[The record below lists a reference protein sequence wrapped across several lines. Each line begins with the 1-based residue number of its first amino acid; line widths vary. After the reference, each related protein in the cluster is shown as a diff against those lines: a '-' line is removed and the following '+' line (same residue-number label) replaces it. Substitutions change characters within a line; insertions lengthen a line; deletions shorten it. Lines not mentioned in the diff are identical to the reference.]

1 MIVNGLMRYHIRS
14 ITQPPIDGQSLTGG
28 SSTAE
33 GAAPAPQ
40 AGGRQ
45 REGETASA
53 TSNADADADADSDS
67 DGDGDGDGGDPNG
80 RGSKTQ
86 VLADLAKERDK
97 RQTLDKENAAL
108 KARLAEFERAQMT
121 EQEKTAADLKTAQ
134 DRVAALEAQIAEQQ
148 RQAAVAEALKTA
160 GLPADLA
167 GRLQGSTP
175 EELVTDAKTL
185 AAALGEPPV
194 DPSQGQHAGGK
205 PAPRSLTEALRNHY
219 NIT

>member
-1 MIVNGLMRYHIRS
+1 MIVNGLMRYHIRCA
-14 ITQPPIDGQSLTGG
+14 TQPPIDGQSLAGG
-28 SSTAE
+28 SSAAE
-33 GAAPAPQ
+33 GAASAPQ
-40 AGGRQ
+40 ASGRQ

-53 TSNADADADADSDS
+53 TSSNTDDSDS
-67 DGDGDGDGGDPNG
+67 DGDPNG

-134 DRVAALEAQIAEQQ
+134 DRVAALEAQIAEHQ

-160 GLPADLA
+160 GLSADLA
-167 GRLQGSTP
+167 GRIQGSTP
-175 EELVTDAKTL
+175 EELVADAKAL

-205 PAPRSLTEALRNHY
+205 MAPRSLTEALRNHY

>member
-1 MIVNGLMRYHIRS
+1 MIVTGLMRYHIRCV
-14 ITQPPIDGQSLTGG
+14 TQPPIDGQSLAGG

-33 GAAPAPQ
+33 GAASAPQ
-40 AGGRQ
+40 TSGRQ

-53 TSNADADADADSDS
+53 ATGADADADADSD
-67 DGDGDGDGGDPNG
+67 GDGSAPNG

-97 RQTLDKENAAL
+97 RQILDKENAAL

-160 GLPADLA
+160 GLSADLA
-167 GRLQGSTP
+167 GRIQGSTP
-175 EELVTDAKTL
+175 DELVADAKAL

-194 DPSQGQHAGGK
+194 DPSQGQHASGR
-205 PAPRSLTEALRNHY
+205 ATPRSLTEALRNHY

>member
-1 MIVNGLMRYHIRS
+1 MIVNGLMRYHIRCV
-14 ITQPPIDGQSLTGG
+14 TQPPGQSLAGG
-28 SSTAE
+28 SSAAE

-53 TSNADADADADSDS
+53 ATGADADADADSDS
-67 DGDGDGDGGDPNG
+67 GGDGSDPNG
-80 RGSKTQ
+80 RGSKSQ
-86 VLADLAKERDK
+86 VLADLARERDK
-97 RQTLDKENAAL
+97 RQAFEEENVAL

-160 GLPADLA
+160 GLSADLA

-175 EELVTDAKTL
+175 EELAADARAL

-194 DPSQGQHAGGK
+194 DPSQGHHAGGR
-205 PAPRSLTEALRNHY
+205 ATPRSLTEALRNHY

>member
-1 MIVNGLMRYHIRS
+1 MIVTGLMRYHIRCV
-14 ITQPPIDGQSLTGG
+14 TQPLIDGQPLAGG

-33 GAAPAPQ
+33 GVASTPQ
-40 AGGRQ
+40 ASGRQ

-53 TSNADADADADSDS
+53 ATGADADADSDS
-67 DGDGDGDGGDPNG
+67 DGDGDPNG

-160 GLPADLA
+160 GLSADLA
-167 GRLQGSTP
+167 GRIQGSTP
-175 EELVTDAKTL
+175 EELAADAKAL

-205 PAPRSLTEALRNHY
+205 MAPRSLTEALRNHY

>member
-1 MIVNGLMRYHIRS
+1 MIVTGLMRYHIRCV
-14 ITQPPIDGQSLTGG
+14 TQPLIDGQPLAGG

-33 GAAPAPQ
+33 GVASTPQ
-40 AGGRQ
+40 ASGRQ

-53 TSNADADADADSDS
+53 ATGADADADSDS
-67 DGDGDGDGGDPNG
+67 DGDGDPNG

-134 DRVAALEAQIAEQQ
+134 DRVTALEAQIAEQQ

-160 GLPADLA
+160 GLSADLA
-167 GRLQGSTP
+167 GRIQGSTP
-175 EELVTDAKTL
+175 EELAADAKAL

-205 PAPRSLTEALRNHY
+205 MAPRSLTEALRNHY

>member
-1 MIVNGLMRYHIRS
+1 MIVTGLMRYHIRCV
-14 ITQPPIDGQSLTGG
+14 TQPPIDGQPLAGG

-33 GAAPAPQ
+33 GVASTPQ
-40 AGGRQ
+40 ASGRQ

-53 TSNADADADADSDS
+53 ATGADADADSDS
-67 DGDGDGDGGDPNG
+67 DGDGDPNG

-160 GLPADLA
+160 GLSADLA
-167 GRLQGSTP
+167 GRIQGSTP
-175 EELVTDAKTL
+175 EELAADAKAL

-205 PAPRSLTEALRNHY
+205 MAPRSLTEALRNHY

>member
-1 MIVNGLMRYHIRS
+1 MIVNGLMRYHIRCV
-14 ITQPPIDGQSLTGG
+14 TQPPIDGQLLAGG
-28 SSTAE
+28 SSAAE
-33 GAAPAPQ
+33 GAASAPQ
-40 AGGRQ
+40 ASGRQ

-53 TSNADADADADSDS
+53 TGADADADADSD
-67 DGDGDGDGGDPNG
+67 GDSGDPNG
-80 RGSKTQ
+80 RGSKSQ

-97 RQTLDKENAAL
+97 RQAFEEENTAL
-108 KARLAEFERAQMT
+108 RARLAEFERAQMT

-134 DRVAALEAQIAEQQ
+134 DRVAALEAQIADQQ

-167 GRLQGSTP
+167 RRLQGSTP
-175 EELVTDAKTL
+175 EELAADAKAL

>member
-1 MIVNGLMRYHIRS
+1 MIVTGLMRYHIRCV
-14 ITQPPIDGQSLTGG
+14 TQPPIDGQSLAGG

-33 GAAPAPQ
+33 GAASAPQ
-40 AGGRQ
+40 TSGRQ

-53 TSNADADADADSDS
+53 ATGADADADADSD
-67 DGDGDGDGGDPNG
+67 GDGSAPNG

-97 RQTLDKENAAL
+97 RQILDKENAAL

-134 DRVAALEAQIAEQQ
+134 DRVVALEAQIAEHQ

-160 GLPADLA
+160 GLSADLA
-167 GRLQGSTP
+167 GRIQGSTP
-175 EELVTDAKTL
+175 EELVADAKAL

-205 PAPRSLTEALRNHY
+205 AIPRSLTEALRNHY

>member
-1 MIVNGLMRYHIRS
+1 MIVNGLMRYHIRCA
-14 ITQPPIDGQSLTGG
+14 TQPPIDGQSLAGG
-28 SSTAE
+28 SSAAE
-33 GAAPAPQ
+33 GAASAPQ
-40 AGGRQ
+40 ASGRQ

-53 TSNADADADADSDS
+53 TSSNTDDSDS
-67 DGDGDGDGGDPNG
+67 DGDPNG

-134 DRVAALEAQIAEQQ
+134 DRVAALEAQIAEHQ

-160 GLPADLA
+160 GLSADLA
-167 GRLQGSTP
+167 GRIQGSTP
-175 EELVTDAKTL
+175 EELVADAKAL

-205 PAPRSLTEALRNHY
+205 ATPRSLTEALRNHY

>member
-1 MIVNGLMRYHIRS
+1 MIVNGLMRYHIRC
-14 ITQPPIDGQSLTGG
+14 ITQPPIDDQSLTGG
-28 SSTAE
+28 SSAAK

-40 AGGRQ
+40 ASGRQ

-53 TSNADADADADSDS
+53 ATGADADADADSD
-67 DGDGDGDGGDPNG
+67 GDGSDPNG
-80 RGSKTQ
+80 RGSKSQ
-86 VLADLAKERDK
+86 VLADLARERDK
-97 RQTLDKENAAL
+97 RQAFEEENTAL

-148 RQAAVAEALKTA
+148 HQVAVAEALKTA

-175 EELVTDAKTL
+175 EELAADAKAL
-185 AAALGEPPV
+185 ASALGEPPV

-205 PAPRSLTEALRNHY
+205 MAPRSLTEALRNHY

>member
-1 MIVNGLMRYHIRS
+1 MIVTGLMRYHIRC
-14 ITQPPIDGQSLTGG
+14 ITQPSLVGQEPLSGG
-28 SSTAE
+28 SS
-33 GAAPAPQ
+33 AADGVASTPQ
-40 AGGRQ
+40 ASGRQ

-53 TSNADADADADSDS
+53 TNNTDGDSDS
-67 DGDGDGDGGDPNG
+67 DGDGGEPNG

-97 RQTLDKENAAL
+97 RQAFEEENAAL
-108 KARLAEFERAQMT
+108 KVRLAEFERAQMT

-175 EELVTDAKTL
+175 EALAADAKAL

>member
-1 MIVNGLMRYHIRS
+1 MIDTGLMRYHIRCV
-14 ITQPPIDGQSLTGG
+14 TQPPIDGQEPLAGG
-28 SSTAE
+28 VASAAE

-40 AGGRQ
+40 ASGRQ
-45 REGETASA
+45 REGET
-53 TSNADADADADSDS
+53 TSDTNNTDGDSDS
-67 DGDGDGDGGDPNG
+67 DGDSGGEPNG

-97 RQTLDKENAAL
+97 RQAFEEENTAL

-148 RQAAVAEALKTA
+148 HQAAVAEALKTA

-175 EELVTDAKTL
+175 EELAADAKAL

>member
-1 MIVNGLMRYHIRS
+1 MIVTGLMRYHIRCV
-14 ITQPPIDGQSLTGG
+14 TQPPIDGQLLAGG
-28 SSTAE
+28 SSAAE
-33 GAAPAPQ
+33 GAASAPQ
-40 AGGRQ
+40 ASGRQ

-53 TSNADADADADSDS
+53 TSNADADADADSD
-67 DGDGDGDGGDPNG
+67 GDGGEPNG

-97 RQTLDKENAAL
+97 RQTLNKENAAL
-108 KARLAEFERAQMT
+108 RARLAEFERAQMT

-148 RQAAVAEALKTA
+148 HQAAVAEALKTA

-175 EELVTDAKTL
+175 EALAADAKAL

>member
-1 MIVNGLMRYHIRS
+1 MIVNGLMRYHIRCV
-14 ITQPPIDGQSLTGG
+14 TQPPIDGQSLAGG
-28 SSTAE
+28 SSAAE
-33 GAAPAPQ
+33 GAASTPQ
-40 AGGRQ
+40 ASGRQ

-53 TSNADADADADSDS
+53 TSNADADADS
-67 DGDGDGDGGDPNG
+67 DGDSGDPNG
-80 RGSKTQ
+80 RGSKSQ

-97 RQTLDKENAAL
+97 RQAFEEENTAL
-108 KARLAEFERAQMT
+108 RARLAEFERAQMT

-134 DRVAALEAQIAEQQ
+134 ARVAALEAQIADQQ

-175 EELVTDAKTL
+175 EELVADAKAL

-205 PAPRSLTEALRNHY
+205 TTPRSLTEALRNHY

>member
-1 MIVNGLMRYHIRS
+1 MIVNGLMRYHIRCV
-14 ITQPPIDGQSLTGG
+14 TQPPIDGQSLAGG
-28 SSTAE
+28 SSAAE
-33 GAAPAPQ
+33 GAASTPQ
-40 AGGRQ
+40 ASGRQ
-45 REGETASA
+45 REG
-53 TSNADADADADSDS
+53 ADADSD
-67 DGDGDGDGGDPNG
+67 GDGSAPNG

-134 DRVAALEAQIAEQQ
+134 DRVAVLEAQIAEHQ

-160 GLPADLA
+160 GLSANLA
-167 GRLQGSTP
+167 GRLQGSTL
-175 EELVTDAKTL
+175 EELAADAKAL

-194 DPSQGQHAGGK
+194 DPSQGHHAGGR
-205 PAPRSLTEALRNHY
+205 ATPRSLTEALRNHY

>member
-1 MIVNGLMRYHIRS
+1 MIVNGLMRYHIRCV
-14 ITQPPIDGQSLTGG
+14 TQPPIDGQLLAGG
-28 SSTAE
+28 SSAAE
-33 GAAPAPQ
+33 GAASTPQ
-40 AGGRQ
+40 ASGRQ

-53 TSNADADADADSDS
+53 TGADADTDADSD
-67 DGDGDGDGGDPNG
+67 GDSGDPNG
-80 RGSKTQ
+80 RGSKSQ

-97 RQTLDKENAAL
+97 RQAFEEENTAL

-134 DRVAALEAQIAEQQ
+134 DRVAALEAQIAEQH
-148 RQAAVAEALKTA
+148 RQAAVAKALKTV

-175 EELVTDAKTL
+175 EELAADAKAL

-194 DPSQGQHAGGK
+194 DPSQGQHADGK

>member
-1 MIVNGLMRYHIRS
+1 MIVNGLMRYHIRCVA
-14 ITQPPIDGQSLTGG
+14 QPPIDGQSPAGG
-28 SSTAE
+28 SSAAE
-33 GAAPAPQ
+33 GVASAPQ
-40 AGGRQ
+40 ASGRQ

-53 TSNADADADADSDS
+53 ATGADADADADSD
-67 DGDGDGDGGDPNG
+67 GDGSAPNG

-97 RQTLDKENAAL
+97 RQILDKENAAL
-108 KARLAEFERAQMT
+108 KARL
-121 EQEKTAADLKTAQ
+121 
-134 DRVAALEAQIAEQQ
+134 AALEAQIAEQQ

-175 EELVTDAKTL
+175 EELVADAKAL
-185 AAALGEPPV
+185 ATALGEPPV
-194 DPSQGQHAGGK
+194 DPSQGQHASGR
-205 PAPRSLTEALRNHY
+205 ATPRSLTEALRNHY

>member
-1 MIVNGLMRYHIRS
+1 MIVNGLMRYHIRCV
-14 ITQPPIDGQSLTGG
+14 TQPPIDGQSLAGG
-28 SSTAE
+28 SSAAE
-33 GAAPAPQ
+33 GAASAPQ
-40 AGGRQ
+40 ASGRQ

-53 TSNADADADADSDS
+53 TSSNTDDSDS
-67 DGDGDGDGGDPNG
+67 DGDGDPNG

-160 GLPADLA
+160 GLSADLA

-175 EELVTDAKTL
+175 EELAADAKAL

-205 PAPRSLTEALRNHY
+205 MAPRSLTEALRNHY

>member
-1 MIVNGLMRYHIRS
+1 MIVTGLMRYHIRC
-14 ITQPPIDGQSLTGG
+14 ITQPSLVGQEPLAGG
-28 SSTAE
+28 SSAAE
-33 GAAPAPQ
+33 GVAPASQ
-40 AGGRQ
+40 GRQ
-45 REGETASA
+45 REGET
-53 TSNADADADADSDS
+53 TSITNNTDGDSDS
-67 DGDGDGDGGDPNG
+67 DGDSDGDPNG

-97 RQTLDKENAAL
+97 RQAFEEENTAL

-148 RQAAVAEALKTA
+148 HQAAVAEALKTA

-175 EELVTDAKTL
+175 EELAADAKSL

-205 PAPRSLTEALRNHY
+205 MTPRSLTEALRNHY

>member
-1 MIVNGLMRYHIRS
+1 MIVNGLMRYHIRCA
-14 ITQPPIDGQSLTGG
+14 TQPPIDGQSLAGG
-28 SSTAE
+28 SSAAE
-33 GAAPAPQ
+33 GAASTPQ
-40 AGGRQ
+40 ASGRQ

-53 TSNADADADADSDS
+53 ASSNTDDSDS
-67 DGDGDGDGGDPNG
+67 DGDGDPNG

-160 GLPADLA
+160 GLSADLA

-175 EELVTDAKTL
+175 EELVADARAL

-194 DPSQGQHAGGK
+194 DPSQGHHAGGR
-205 PAPRSLTEALRNHY
+205 ATPRSLTEALRNHY

>member
-1 MIVNGLMRYHIRS
+1 MIVTGLMRYHIRCV
-14 ITQPPIDGQSLTGG
+14 TQPPIDGQLLAGG
-28 SSTAE
+28 SSAAE
-33 GAAPAPQ
+33 GAASAPQ
-40 AGGRQ
+40 ASGRQ

-53 TSNADADADADSDS
+53 TGADADADADSD
-67 DGDGDGDGGDPNG
+67 GDSGDPNG
-80 RGSKTQ
+80 RGSKSQ

-97 RQTLDKENAAL
+97 RQAFEEENTAL
-108 KARLAEFERAQMT
+108 RARLAEFERAQMT

-134 DRVAALEAQIAEQQ
+134 DRVAALEAQIADQQ

-175 EELVTDAKTL
+175 EELVADAKAL

-194 DPSQGQHAGGK
+194 DPSQGHHAGGK
-205 PAPRSLTEALRNHY
+205 TTPRSLTEALRNHY

>member
-1 MIVNGLMRYHIRS
+1 MIVTGLMRYHIRCV
-14 ITQPPIDGQSLTGG
+14 TQPPIDGQSLAGG

-33 GAAPAPQ
+33 GAASAPQ
-40 AGGRQ
+40 TSGRQ

-53 TSNADADADADSDS
+53 ATGADADADADSD
-67 DGDGDGDGGDPNG
+67 GDGSAPNG

-97 RQTLDKENAAL
+97 RQALDKENAAL

-148 RQAAVAEALKTA
+148 RQAAVAEALKTT
-160 GLPADLA
+160 GLSADLA
-167 GRLQGSTP
+167 GRIQGSTP
-175 EELVTDAKTL
+175 EELAADAKAL
-185 AAALGEPPV
+185 ATALGEPPV
-194 DPSQGQHAGGK
+194 DPSQGQHASGR
-205 PAPRSLTEALRNHY
+205 ATPRSLTEALRNHY

>member
-1 MIVNGLMRYHIRS
+1 MIVNGLMRYHIRC
-14 ITQPPIDGQSLTGG
+14 ITQPSLVGQEPLAGG
-28 SSTAE
+28 SSAAE
-33 GAAPAPQ
+33 GAASAPQ
-40 AGGRQ
+40 ASGRQ

-53 TSNADADADADSDS
+53 TSSNTDDSDS
-67 DGDGDGDGGDPNG
+67 DGDPNG

-134 DRVAALEAQIAEQQ
+134 DRVAALEAQIAEHQ

-160 GLPADLA
+160 GLSADLA
-167 GRLQGSTP
+167 GRIQGSTS
-175 EELVTDAKTL
+175 EELVADAKAL

-205 PAPRSLTEALRNHY
+205 ATPRSLTEALRNHY

>member
-1 MIVNGLMRYHIRS
+1 MIVTGLMRYHIRCV
-14 ITQPPIDGQSLTGG
+14 TQPPIDGQSLAGG

-33 GAAPAPQ
+33 GAASAPQ
-40 AGGRQ
+40 TSGRQ

-53 TSNADADADADSDS
+53 ATGVGDDADADADSDS
-67 DGDGDGDGGDPNG
+67 DGDGGDPNG

-97 RQTLDKENAAL
+97 RQILDKENAAL

-175 EELVTDAKTL
+175 EELAADAKAL

-194 DPSQGQHAGGK
+194 DPSQGHHAGGR
-205 PAPRSLTEALRNHY
+205 ATPRSLTEALRNHY

>member
-1 MIVNGLMRYHIRS
+1 MIVNGLMRYHIRCV
-14 ITQPPIDGQSLTGG
+14 TQPPIDGQLLAGG
-28 SSTAE
+28 SSAAE
-33 GAAPAPQ
+33 GTASAPQ
-40 AGGRQ
+40 ASGRQ

-53 TSNADADADADSDS
+53 TGADADADADSD
-67 DGDGDGDGGDPNG
+67 GDSGDPNG
-80 RGSKTQ
+80 RGSKSQ

-97 RQTLDKENAAL
+97 RQAFEEENTAL
-108 KARLAEFERAQMT
+108 RARLAEFERAQMT

-134 DRVAALEAQIAEQQ
+134 DRVAALEAQIAEQH
-148 RQAAVAEALKTA
+148 RQAAVAKALKTV

-167 GRLQGSTP
+167 GRLQGLTP
-175 EELVTDAKTL
+175 EELAADAKAL

>member
-1 MIVNGLMRYHIRS
+1 MIVTGLMRYHIRCVTPS
-14 ITQPPIDGQSLTGG
+14 IDGQSLAGG

-33 GAAPAPQ
+33 GAASAPQ

-53 TSNADADADADSDS
+53 ASSNTDDSDS
-67 DGDGDGDGGDPNG
+67 DGDGDPNG

-134 DRVAALEAQIAEQQ
+134 DRVAALEAQIAEHQ

-160 GLPADLA
+160 GLSADLA

-175 EELVTDAKTL
+175 EELVADARAL
-185 AAALGEPPV
+185 AAALGEPAV

-205 PAPRSLTEALRNHY
+205 MAPRSLTEALRNHY

>member
-1 MIVNGLMRYHIRS
+1 MIVNGLMRYHIRCVA
-14 ITQPPIDGQSLTGG
+14 QPPIDGQSLAGG
-28 SSTAE
+28 SSAAE
-33 GAAPAPQ
+33 GVAPAPQ

-53 TSNADADADADSDS
+53 ATGADADADS
-67 DGDGDGDGGDPNG
+67 DGDGGDPNG

-97 RQTLDKENAAL
+97 RQALDKENAAL

-160 GLPADLA
+160 GLSADLA
-167 GRLQGSTP
+167 GRIQGSTP
-175 EELVTDAKTL
+175 EELVADAKAL
-185 AAALGEPPV
+185 ATALGEPPV
-194 DPSQGQHAGGK
+194 DPSQGQHASGR
-205 PAPRSLTEALRNHY
+205 ATPRSLTEALRNHY

>member
-1 MIVNGLMRYHIRS
+1 MIVNGLMRYHIRCV
-14 ITQPPIDGQSLTGG
+14 TQPPIDGQLLAGG
-28 SSTAE
+28 SSAAE
-33 GAAPAPQ
+33 GAASAPQ
-40 AGGRQ
+40 ASGRQ

-53 TSNADADADADSDS
+53 TGADADAD
-67 DGDGDGDGGDPNG
+67 GDGDSGDPNG
-80 RGSKTQ
+80 RGSKSQ

-97 RQTLDKENAAL
+97 RQAFEEENTAL
-108 KARLAEFERAQMT
+108 RARLAEFERAQMT

-134 DRVAALEAQIAEQQ
+134 DRVAALEAQIADQQ

-175 EELVTDAKTL
+175 EELVADAKTL

-194 DPSQGQHAGGK
+194 DPSQGHHAGGK
-205 PAPRSLTEALRNHY
+205 TTPRSLTEALRNHY

>member
-1 MIVNGLMRYHIRS
+1 MIVNGLMPHIRCV
-14 ITQPPIDGQSLTGG
+14 TQPPIDGQEPLAGG
-28 SSTAE
+28 VASAAE

-40 AGGRQ
+40 ASGRQ
-45 REGETASA
+45 REGETASI
-53 TSNADADADADSDS
+53 TNNTDGDSDS
-67 DGDGDGDGGDPNG
+67 DGDGGDPNG
-80 RGSKTQ
+80 RGSKIQ

-97 RQTLDKENAAL
+97 RQAAEEENTAL

-148 RQAAVAEALKTA
+148 HQAAVAEALKTA

-175 EELVTDAKTL
+175 EELAADAKAL

-194 DPSQGQHAGGK
+194 DPSQGQYAGGK
-205 PAPRSLTEALRNHY
+205 PSPRSLTEALRNHY

>member
-1 MIVNGLMRYHIRS
+1 MIVTGLMRYHIRCV
-14 ITQPPIDGQSLTGG
+14 TQPPIDGQSLAGG

-40 AGGRQ
+40 ASGRQ

-53 TSNADADADADSDS
+53 TSSNTDDSDS
-67 DGDGDGDGGDPNG
+67 DGDGDPNG

-108 KARLAEFERAQMT
+108 KTRLAEFERAQMT

-148 RQAAVAEALKTA
+148 HQAAVAEALKTA
-160 GLPADLA
+160 GLSADLA

-175 EELVTDAKTL
+175 EELVADARAL

-205 PAPRSLTEALRNHY
+205 MAPRSLTEALRNHY

>member
-1 MIVNGLMRYHIRS
+1 MIVNGLMRYHIRR

-53 TSNADADADADSDS
+53 TSNADADADSDS
-67 DGDGDGDGGDPNG
+67 DGDGGDPNG

-148 RQAAVAEALKTA
+148 HQAAVAAALKTA

-175 EELVTDAKTL
+175 EALAADAKAL

>member
-1 MIVNGLMRYHIRS
+1 MIVTGLMRYHIRCV
-14 ITQPPIDGQSLTGG
+14 TQPPIDGQSLAGG

-33 GAAPAPQ
+33 GAASAPQ

-53 TSNADADADADSDS
+53 ATGANADADADSD
-67 DGDGDGDGGDPNG
+67 GDGGDPGG

-97 RQTLDKENAAL
+97 RQILDKENAAL

-160 GLPADLA
+160 GLSADLA
-167 GRLQGSTP
+167 GRIQGSTP
-175 EELVTDAKTL
+175 DELVADAKAL

-194 DPSQGQHAGGK
+194 DPSQGQHASGR
-205 PAPRSLTEALRNHY
+205 AIPRSLTEALRNHY

>member
-1 MIVNGLMRYHIRS
+1 MIVTGLMRYHIRCV
-14 ITQPPIDGQSLTGG
+14 TQPSLVGQEPLAGG
-28 SSTAE
+28 SSAAE
-33 GAAPAPQ
+33 GVAPAPQ
-40 AGGRQ
+40 GRQ

-53 TSNADADADADSDS
+53 TNNTDGDSDS
-67 DGDGDGDGGDPNG
+67 DGDSDDTPNG

-97 RQTLDKENAAL
+97 RQAFEEENTAL

-148 RQAAVAEALKTA
+148 HQAAVAEALKTA

-175 EELVTDAKTL
+175 EELAADAKAL

-205 PAPRSLTEALRNHY
+205 MTPRSLTEALRNHY

>member
-1 MIVNGLMRYHIRS
+1 MIVNGLMCYHIRCV
-14 ITQPPIDGQSLTGG
+14 TQPPIDGQSLAGG

-40 AGGRQ
+40 ASGRQ

-53 TSNADADADADSDS
+53 ATGADADADADSD
-67 DGDGDGDGGDPNG
+67 GDGGDPNS

-134 DRVAALEAQIAEQQ
+134 DRVAALEAQIADQQ

-167 GRLQGSTP
+167 GRIQGSTL
-175 EELVTDAKTL
+175 EELVADAKAL

-194 DPSQGQHAGGK
+194 DPSQGHHAGGK
-205 PAPRSLTEALRNHY
+205 ATPRSLTEALRNHY